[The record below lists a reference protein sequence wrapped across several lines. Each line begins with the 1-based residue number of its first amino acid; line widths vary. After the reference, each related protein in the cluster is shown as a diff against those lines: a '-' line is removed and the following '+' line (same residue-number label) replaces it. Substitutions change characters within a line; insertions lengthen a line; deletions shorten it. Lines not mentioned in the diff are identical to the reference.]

1 MPQIQIRP
9 AISSDINTLMKIDAA
24 CATTHVWQMDY
35 NSEPGQI
42 GVVFRDIRLPRSVRL
57 DYPRST
63 VTMADTWLQ
72 KDLFL
77 VAAMDENLV
86 GYLTL
91 VTDPETKTA
100 RIADIVVTE
109 KLRRQ
114 GIASTLI
121 LAAQDWAS
129 RQKLRRMMLEMQAKN
144 HAGINLARKLG
155 YDFCGFND
163 HYFANHDI
171 AVFFTYILK

>member
-1 MPQIQIRP
+1 MPQIEIRP
-9 AISSDINTLMKIDAA
+9 ATSSDISVLVKIDPA
-24 CATTHVWQMDY
+24 CSTTHVWQMDY
-35 NSEPGQI
+35 NSEQGQI
-42 GVVFRDIRLPRSVRL
+42 GVAFRDIRLPRSVRL
-57 DYPRST
+57 EYPRS
-63 VTMADTWLQ
+63 VESMPDTWTQ

-77 VAAMDENLV
+77 VARKDDELV

-91 VTDPETKTA
+91 IADRETRTA
-100 RIADIVVTE
+100 RIVDLVVTD

-114 GIASTLI
+114 GIGSALI

-144 HAGINLARKLG
+144 HAGINLARKMG

-163 HYFANHDI
+163 HFFANHDI

>member
-9 AISSDINTLMKIDAA
+9 AISSDIHTLMKIDAS

-57 DYPRST
+57 EYPRTTTS
-63 VTMADTWLQ
+63 MADTWLQ

-77 VAAMDENLV
+77 VAVMDDNLV

-91 VTDPETKTA
+91 VTDQETKTA

>member
-1 MPQIQIRP
+1 MPQIEIRP
-9 AISSDINTLMKIDAA
+9 AISSDIPLLMKIEPD
-24 CATTHVWQMDY
+24 CSTTHVWQMDY

-42 GVVFRDIRLPRSVRL
+42 GVSFREIRLPRPVRL
-57 DYPRST
+57 EYPRSLSS
-63 VTMADTWLQ
+63 MPDTWLQ

-77 VAAMDENLV
+77 VAAMGDQLV
-86 GYLTL
+86 GFVTL
-91 VTDPETKTA
+91 VVDRETHTA
-100 RIADIVVTE
+100 KIADLVVAE

-114 GIASTLI
+114 GIGTALVFACHEWS
-121 LAAQDWAS
+121 S
-129 RQKLRRMMLEMQAKN
+129 KQKLHRMMLEMQAKN
-144 HAGINLARKLG
+144 HAGISLARKLG

>member
-1 MPQIQIRP
+1 
-9 AISSDINTLMKIDAA
+9 
-24 CATTHVWQMDY
+24 MDY

-42 GVVFRDIRLPRSVRL
+42 GVVFREIRLPRSVRL
-57 DYPRST
+57 EYPRTLAS
-63 VTMADTWLQ
+63 MADTWLE

-77 VAAMDENLV
+77 VAAMEDQLV
-86 GYLTL
+86 GFVTL
-91 VTDPETKTA
+91 AADRETRTA
-100 RIADIVVTE
+100 RIADLVVTE

-114 GIASTLI
+114 GIGTALVFACHEWS
-121 LAAQDWAS
+121 S

-144 HAGINLARKLG
+144 HAGINMARKLG

>member
-1 MPQIQIRP
+1 MPQIEVRP
-9 AISSDINTLMKIDAA
+9 AISSDIPNLVKIDPA
-24 CATTHVWQMDY
+24 CSTTHVWQMDY

-57 DYPRST
+57 EYPRPVAS
-63 VTMADTWLQ
+63 MPDTWLQ

-77 VAAMDENLV
+77 VAGMNNELV

-91 VTDPETKTA
+91 IADDETRTA
-100 RIADIVVTE
+100 RIIDLVVTE

-114 GIASTLI
+114 GIASA
-121 LAAQDWAS
+121 LAFSAQDWAS
-129 RQKLRRMMLEMQAKN
+129 RQKLRRMMLELQAKN

-163 HYFANHDI
+163 HFFSNHDI